1 MEWGTG
7 LVRYESGARALCVLL
22 AVVLAV
28 ALLLGFVN
36 REPTFEGNV
45 LVQIDGDVPKDE
57 ADQYDEALQET

>member
-1 MEWGTG
+1 M
-7 LVRYESGARALCVLL
+7 CVLL